1 MSPTAQSVQ
10 PVGRV
15 KPLIYQLSQVLP
27 SQVSTAKAFNVLL
40 VIPGQLAVFC
50 KGCFPVARWPTVQG
64 LYGELS
70 SGKDF

>member
-1 MSPTAQSVQ
+1 MSLTVQSVQ

-15 KPLIYQLSQVLP
+15 KPLTNQLSQVLA
-27 SQVSTAKAFNVLL
+27 SQVRAAKAFNVLS

-50 KGCFPVARWPTVQG
+50 KGCFPVVRWPTVQG
-64 LYGELS
+64 LYDELS

>member
-1 MSPTAQSVQ
+1 MSLTVQSVQ
-10 PVGRV
+10 PIARV
-15 KPLIYQLSQVLP
+15 RALTNQLSQVLA
-27 SQVSTAKAFNVLL
+27 SQVRTVKAFNALS